1 MTVRIRT
8 THDSPVACDGLSQ
21 DHLSV
26 AFICE
31 SELWRSRMRVRMEL
45 FARIRRDAR
54 VEGVSIRGLA
64 KRYQVGRDTVRQAL
78 SDPVPPARKKPV
90 RSSPRLDPFK
100 PAVDVMLTE
109 DTTAPRKQRHTAR
122 RILAR
127 LIEEHGAE
135 ELSYSTVRDYVRVR
149 RAQIDLEAGRR
160 VEAFVPQDHA
170 PGAEAEVDFGELW
183 VVLNGVKTKC
193 HMFVFRLSHSGKA
206 IHRIYPTQAQ
216 EAFLEGHIEA
226 FNEIGGVPVRHI
238 RYDNLTSA
246 VTSVVF
252 GQGRQR
258 QENDRWVLFRSH
270 YGFDAFYCQP
280 GIGGAHEKGGVE
292 GEVGWFRRNRLSP
305 MPVVES
311 LDELND
317 RIRVW
322 EAQDERRRIMDR
334 IHTVGQDFATEQPF
348 LAPLPTEE
356 FDPGLVLNPT
366 VDRSSLITVRM
377 VKYSV
382 PARFIGRKVRVS
394 LRASEVVVFDGR
406 TVVARHQRVAA
417 RSGQSVQLDHYL
429 EVLKTKPGALPGST
443 ALARARQSGA
453 FTSAHEAFWAASR
466 RVNGDAEGTREL
478 IDVLLLH
485 RSMDAAD
492 IRAGIT
498 AALSVGAVSAD
509 VVAVEARRH
518 ATASTGGGSGSNR
531 HQGALAEV
539 NVQRVVSLTQRRL
552 MEPAAVIAGL
562 PPDTRP
568 LPSIGAYDELLAK
581 RNEHS
586 AGKPSKEN
594 IS

>member
-1 MTVRIRT
+1 M
-8 THDSPVACDGLSQ
+8 
-21 DHLSV
+21 
-26 AFICE
+26 E
-31 SELWRSRMRVRMEL
+31 SRVEL
-45 FARIRRDAR
+45 FAQIRRDAR
-54 VEGVSIRGLA
+54 VEGLSVRALA
-64 KRYQVGRDTVRQAL
+64 ARHRVHRRTVRQAL
-78 SDPVPPARKKPV
+78 GSASPPERK
-90 RSSPRLDPFK
+90 PRQGVAWRLEPFK
-100 PAVDVMLTE
+100 PAIDAMLTE

-127 LIEEHGAE
+127 LIEERGAE

-149 RAQIDLEAGRR
+149 RAQIDVEAGRR
-160 VEAFVPQDHA
+160 VEVFVPQEHA
-170 PGAEAEVDFGELW
+170 PCAEAEVDFGEVW

-216 EAFLEGHIEA
+216 EAFLEGHIAA
-226 FNEIGGVPVRHI
+226 FQVLGGIPTKHI

-246 VTSVVF
+246 VSAVVF

-270 YGFDAFYCQP
+270 YGFDPFYCQP
-280 GIGGAHEKGGVE
+280 GIAGAHEKGGVE

-305 MPVVES
+305 MPVAAS

-317 RIRVW
+317 RIREW
-322 EAQDERRRIMDR
+322 ESLDGRRRINDR
-334 IHTVGQDFATEQPF
+334 IHTIGQDFEAEQPF
-348 LAPLPTEE
+348 LAPLPGEV
-356 FDPGLVLNPT
+356 FDPGLALTPR
-366 VDRSSLITVRM
+366 VDRSSMITVRM

-406 TVVARHQRVAA
+406 AVAARHQRIVAKH
-417 RSGQSVQLDHYL
+417 GQSVQLDHYL

-443 ALARARQSGA
+443 ALARARESGA

-466 RVNGDAEGTREL
+466 RVNGDAVGTREL
-478 IDVLLLH
+478 IGVLLLH
-485 RSMDAAD
+485 RSMDASAVT
-492 IRAGIT
+492 AGIT
-498 AALSVGAVSAD
+498 AALGVGAVSAD

-518 ATASTGGGSGSNR
+518 ATISSGGGSGPDR
-531 HQGALAEV
+531 HPGAHVEV

-552 MEPAAVIAGL
+552 MDPAAVIAGL

-568 LPSIGAYDELLAK
+568 MPSISAYDELLAK
-581 RNEHS
+581 RTHTE
-586 AGKPSKEN
+586 GTVSKEN

>member
-1 MTVRIRT
+1 M
-8 THDSPVACDGLSQ
+8 
-21 DHLSV
+21 
-26 AFICE
+26 E
-31 SELWRSRMRVRMEL
+31 SRVEL
-45 FARIRRDAR
+45 FAQIRRDAR
-54 VEGVSIRGLA
+54 VEGLSVRALA
-64 KRYQVGRDTVRQAL
+64 VRHRVHRRTVRQAL
-78 SDPVPPARKKPV
+78 ESAAPPERK
-90 RSSPRLDPFK
+90 PRQGVAWRLEPFK
-100 PAVDVMLTE
+100 AAIDAMLIE

-149 RAQIDLEAGRR
+149 RAQIDVEAGRR
-160 VEAFVPQDHA
+160 VEVFVPQEHA
-170 PGAEAEVDFGELW
+170 PGAEAEVDFGEVW

-193 HMFVFRLSHSGKA
+193 HMFVFRLSHSGRA

-246 VTSVVF
+246 VTAVVF

-280 GIGGAHEKGGVE
+280 GIAGAHEKGGVE

-305 MPVVES
+305 MPVAES

-317 RIRVW
+317 RIRGW
-322 EAQDERRRIMDR
+322 EAQDDRRRIDGR
-334 IHTVGQDFATEQPF
+334 IGTIGQDFAAELPF
-348 LAPLPTEE
+348 LASLPAEE
-356 FDPGLVLNPT
+356 FDPGLVLNPR
-366 VDRSSLITVRM
+366 VDRSSMVTVRM

-394 LRASEVVVFDGR
+394 LRASEVVVLDGHAL
-406 TVVARHQRVAA
+406 VARHQRIVAKH
-417 RSGQSVQLDHYL
+417 GQSVQLDHYL

-443 ALARARQSGA
+443 ALARARESGA

-466 RVNGDAEGTREL
+466 RVNGDADGTREL

-485 RSMDAAD
+485 GSMDSGD
-492 IRAGIT
+492 VQAGII
-498 AALSVGAVSAD
+498 AALGVGAVSAD

-518 ATASTGGGSGSNR
+518 ATVSPGGGSGPDR
-531 HQGALAEV
+531 HPGAQGELK
-539 NVQRVVSLTQRRL
+539 VQRVVSLTQRRL
-552 MEPAAVIAGL
+552 MDPAAVIAGL
-562 PPDTRP
+562 PPDSRP
-568 LPSIGAYDELLAK
+568 LPSVGVYDELLAK
-581 RNEHS
+581 RAEHP
-586 AGKPSKEN
+586 AGTASKEN

>member
-1 MTVRIRT
+1 
-8 THDSPVACDGLSQ
+8 
-21 DHLSV
+21 
-26 AFICE
+26 
-31 SELWRSRMRVRMEL
+31 MEL

-246 VTSVVF
+246 VTAVVF

-258 QENDRWVLFRSH
+258 QENARWVLFRSH
-270 YGFDAFYCQP
+270 YGFDPFYCQP
-280 GIGGAHEKGGVE
+280 GLAGAHEKGGVE

-305 MPVVES
+305 MPVVGS
-311 LDELND
+311 FDELND
-317 RIRVW
+317 RIRAW
-322 EAQDERRRIMDR
+322 EAQDSGRRINDR
-334 IHTVGQDFATEQPF
+334 IRTIGQDFAVEQPF
-348 LAPLPTEE
+348 LAPLPVEV
-356 FDPGLVLNPT
+356 FDPGLVLTPR
-366 VDRSSLITVRM
+366 VDRSSMITVRM

-394 LRASEVVVFDGR
+394 LRASELVVFDGR
-406 TVVARHQRVAA
+406 AVVARHQRIVA

-429 EVLKTKPGALPGST
+429 EVLKTKPGALPGSS
-443 ALARARQSGA
+443 ALARARESGA

-466 RVNGDAEGTREL
+466 RVNGDADGTREL

-485 RSMDAAD
+485 RSMNAGD
-492 IRAGIT
+492 IQAGIV
-498 AALSVGAVSAD
+498 AALEVGAVSAD

-518 ATASTGGGSGSNR
+518 ASVAAGSGSGLDR
-531 HQGALAEV
+531 HPGSHGGV
-539 NVQRVVSLTQRRL
+539 KVQRVVSLTQRRL
-552 MEPAAVIAGL
+552 MDPAAVIAGL
-562 PPDTRP
+562 PADSRP
-568 LPSIGAYDELLAK
+568 LPSVLAYDDLLAIRSENPARK
-581 RNEHS
+581 S
-586 AGKPSKEN
+586 SKEN

>member
-1 MTVRIRT
+1 M
-8 THDSPVACDGLSQ
+8 G
-21 DHLSV
+21 
-26 AFICE
+26 
-31 SELWRSRMRVRMEL
+31 
-45 FARIRRDAR
+45 
-54 VEGVSIRGLA
+54 
-64 KRYQVGRDTVRQAL
+64 
-78 SDPVPPARKKPV
+78 
-90 RSSPRLDPFK
+90 PFK
-100 PAVDVMLTE
+100 AAIDAMLIE

-149 RAQIDLEAGRR
+149 RAQIDVEAGRR
-160 VEAFVPQDHA
+160 VEVFIPQDHA
-170 PGAEAEVDFGELW
+170 PGAEAEVDFGEVW

-193 HMFVFRLSHSGKA
+193 HLFVFRLSHSGKA

-216 EAFLEGHIEA
+216 EAFLEGHLEA
-226 FNEIGGVPVRHI
+226 FQEIGGVPTRHI

-246 VTSVVF
+246 VTAVVF

-258 QENDRWVLFRSH
+258 VENDRWVLFRSH
-270 YGFDAFYCQP
+270 YGFDPFYCQP
-280 GIGGAHEKGGVE
+280 GLAGAHEKGGVE

-305 MPVVES
+305 MPVTDS

-317 RIRVW
+317 RIRGW
-322 EAQDERRRIMDR
+322 EAEDEHRRINDR
-334 IHTVGQDFATEQPF
+334 IRTIGQDFAIEQPS
-348 LAPLPTEE
+348 LSPLPAEA
-356 FDPGLVLNPT
+356 FDPGLVLTPR
-366 VDRSSLITVRM
+366 VDRSSMITVRM

-394 LRASEVVVFDGR
+394 LRASELVVFDGR
-406 TVVARHQRVAA
+406 TVAARHRRVVAKH
-417 RSGQSVQLDHYL
+417 GQSVQLDHYL

-443 ALARARQSGA
+443 ALARARDSGA
-453 FTSAHEAFWAASR
+453 FTGAHEAFWAASR
-466 RVNGDAEGTREL
+466 RVNGDADGTREL

-492 IRAGIT
+492 IQAGIT

-518 ATASTGGGSGSNR
+518 ATNTIPGSGGGSGSDR
-531 HQGALAEV
+531 HPGARDEV
-539 NVQRVVSLTQRRL
+539 NVHRVVSLTQRRL
-552 MEPAAVIAGL
+552 MDPAAVIAGL

-568 LPSIGAYDELLAK
+568 LPSINAYDELLAK
-581 RNEHS
+581 RTEHS
-586 AGKPSKEN
+586 IDHPTESGTVPKEN